1 MAKSKFFR
9 VAVEGATTDG
19 RVIERSWI
27 SDMAVAYSPDT
38 YGARVNLE
46 HFRGILP
53 DGPFKAYGD
62 VVAAKSEE
70 ITDGAL
76 KGKLALF
83 VQVEPTPELVALTKA
98 KQKIYPSIEVN
109 PKFADTGRAYLVGL
123 AVTDSPASL
132 GTDMLTFAAQHPEQ
146 NPLAARKQDP
156 GNLFTAAVDGVQI
169 EFEEEPADTGA
180 ATLLAGIKE
189 KLAKF
194 SAKFKSQDGQLGEV
208 LGALNEMADT
218 LGKFAER
225 DTAITKQFADKV
237 AAVTTRLDSLE
248 AQGNAY
254 TADLAALRN
263 ELSSTPANPKRPA
276 ASGGDGAQQ
285 TNC

>member
-9 VAVEGATTDG
+9 IAVEGATTDG

-27 SDMAVAYSPDT
+27 SDMAGGYSPAT

-62 VVAAKSEE
+62 VVAVKAEE

-76 KGKLALF
+76 KGKLALYA
-83 VQVEPTPELVALTKA
+83 QVEPTPELVALTKA
-98 KQKIYPSIEVN
+98 KQKIYPSVEVN

-132 GTDMLTFAAQHPEQ
+132 GTDMLTFAAQHPDQ

-169 EFEEEPADTGA
+169 EFEEEPAETGA
-180 ATLLAGIKE
+180 AALLAGIKE
-189 KLAKF
+189 KLSKF
-194 SAKFKSQDGQLGEV
+194 SAKFKTQDGQLGDV

-218 LGKFAER
+218 LGNFAER
-225 DTAITKQFADKV
+225 DTAVTKQFNDKV
-237 AAVTTRLDSLE
+237 DALTARLDSIE
-248 AQGNAY
+248 SAGKQA
-254 TADLAALRN
+254 TTDLAALRT
-263 ELSSTPANPKRPA
+263 ELGTQPANPKRPP